1 MPGAREYR
9 HQPADSK
16 RRGLPAI
23 GFSIRAPERLAL
35 TTTTP
40 IAPDRA
46 TLLVCREPDRD
57 GVLGELEI
65 GAFSAALIMD
75 RDGILEQ
82 MVAVEADRAL
92 VPPASGRR
100 ELLLPVELAAGA
112 TGYRAD
118 VVLLRDA
125 HGDARPRLPYLSF
138 YALGSPAITDAG
150 LFVTVRTAR
159 PEWPALDELLA
170 SLFIVRQGGPWS
182 APAPVAEPAPA
193 NDEMPHLPLLGRRR
207 F

>member
-1 MPGAREYR
+1 MPAAREYR

-35 TTTTP
+35 ASTPP
-40 IAPDRA
+40 IAPDRG
-46 TLLVCREPDRD
+46 TLLTGREPDRD

-82 MVAVEADRAL
+82 IVAVEADRAL
-92 VPPASGRR
+92 IAPASGRR
-100 ELLLPVELAAGA
+100 DSVLPVELGGGA
-112 TGYRAD
+112 SGYRAD

-125 HGDARPRLPYLSF
+125 HGEAKPRLPYLSF
-138 YALGSPAITDAG
+138 FALATADITDAG
-150 LFVTVRTAR
+150 LFVSARSAR
-159 PEWPALDELLA
+159 PEWPTLDEVLA
-170 SLFIVRQGGPWS
+170 TLRIVRMGGSWH
-182 APAPVAEPAPA
+182 AAVPAPTD
-193 NDEMPHLPLLGRRR
+193 DEMPHLPLLGRRR
-207 F
+207 